1 VKLPGDTTEDGDRR
15 AASSNGDVQAA
26 DIDAEQ
32 SLDETR
38 GDRVDRARVL
48 NVLAALSARR
58 AAAATGGYSE
68 RRCGESEGDEGLGE
82 LHDGC

>member
-15 AASSNGDVQAA
+15 AASSNGDVQGA

-48 NVLAALSARR
+48 NVLAALSTG

-68 RRCGESEGDEGLGE
+68 RRCGQSEGDEGLGE